1 MILYGRIR
9 LFMLLWQNRKYFH
22 VTTNIVLKWNHPSLL
37 DNAEAYELWLKVISM
52 YVLDGAPCPVR
63 MLSRHRE
70 MILGNFTSNPQSTD
84 LVKSGNLNPA
94 QHSGSRSASL
104 SNCKI
109 NSVNLDKNVLEGLR
123 RAQYV
128 TFITIKVWKV
138 PSSTDHIIMHH
149 TPTRTPLGWS
159 YYYAPHTN
167 SYPIGI
173 PSRYLSEFWRIF
185 SEGKVLWWKTDD
197 SRLSYWLWYVLREI
211 RILKMKNLNHWFL
224 RS

>member
-1 MILYGRIR
+1 
-9 LFMLLWQNRKYFH
+9 
-22 VTTNIVLKWNHPSLL
+22 
-37 DNAEAYELWLKVISM
+37 M

-149 TPTRTPLGWS
+149 TPTRTPLG
-159 YYYAPHTN
+159 
-167 SYPIGI
+167 
-173 PSRYLSEFWRIF
+173 
-185 SEGKVLWWKTDD
+185 
-197 SRLSYWLWYVLREI
+197 
-211 RILKMKNLNHWFL
+211 
-224 RS
+224 